1 MELKR
6 FILATAGHVDHGKSA
21 LVRALTGT
29 DPDRLPEEKLR
40 GITIQLGFAQL
51 ELHTPNAL
59 LSVGIVDVPGHED
72 FVKNMVA
79 GVGSIDLALLVV
91 AADDGWMPQTEE
103 HLQILIYLGVRQMVV
118 ALTKIDLVESADAAE
133 KKVRAELR
141 DTPFG
146 DAAIVRT
153 SITTE
158 SGIEELKAQL
168 ARQFS
173 ALVPQRDIGKPRLA
187 VDRAFILRGIGTIV
201 TGTLAGGTL
210 RRGQAVVVQ
219 PAKIPARIR
228 TIQNHNR
235 EVEEIGPGARTALS
249 VPDVAVA
256 REKNTP
262 GVWRGDVITLS
273 EFGEASAVADVM
285 LCRSPRL
292 PPKTRPIKNG
302 AAVRVH
308 HGSANF
314 GARVFFQ
321 SSEEL
326 RAGENAVAQIRLEA
340 PAFMFAG
347 DRFVIRD
354 ASEQNTL
361 AGGVVLDPD
370 ASVRN
375 FRSAALREFL
385 AERAQAPHD
394 AGVFTAT
401 EIGRDRAVKRNAL
414 LAKSSFGAD
423 EIAQSIKSA
432 NVIEHGD
439 LVVDAKWWDEVL
451 RQAEAIIDVEHKAHP
466 NHAGIALSE
475 LRQALARELPLP
487 EIFDVLASEL
497 CGIGFVRTGE
507 AIARATH
514 RPTLPPQLQNAAVR
528 ICAVLAA
535 KKVDPPS
542 RAELAPEATSQQA
555 LRFLRDCGELV
566 ELSTDVVLATEQ
578 FVKMREAVVAFLR
591 KNNSAGAS
599 ELREL
604 LGTSRRVIIPFLE
617 RLDRDGVTRRIGDK
631 RVLAKPQ

>member
-21 LVRALTGT
+21 LVRALTGA

-103 HLQILIYLGVRQMVV
+103 HLQILIYLGVRRIVV
-118 ALTKIDLVESADAAE
+118 ALTKIDLVEAADATE
-133 KKVRAELR
+133 EKVRVQLR
-141 DTPFG
+141 DTPFA

-153 SITTE
+153 SITAE

-168 ARQFS
+168 AREFS

-201 TGTLAGGTL
+201 TGTLVGGTL

-249 VPDVAVA
+249 LPDVAVA

-262 GVWRGDVITLS
+262 GVWRGHVITLS
-273 EFGEASAVADVM
+273 EFGEASMVADVM
-285 LCRSPRL
+285 VSRSSRL
-292 PPKTRPIKNG
+292 PPKTRSIKHG

-314 GARVFFQ
+314 GACVFFQ

-326 RAGENAVAQIRLEA
+326 RAGESAIAQIRFEV
-340 PAFMFAG
+340 PAFIFAG

-370 ASVRN
+370 ASARN
-375 FRSAALREFL
+375 FRSAAQREFL
-385 AERAQAPHD
+385 AKRAQAPHD
-394 AGVFTAT
+394 ARVFATT
-401 EIGRDRAVKRNAL
+401 EITRDRAVKRNAL

-432 NVIEHGD
+432 NVIERGD
-439 LVVDAKWWDEVL
+439 LVVDAKRWDEVL
-451 RQAEAIIDVEHKAHP
+451 RKAETMIDVEHREHP
-466 NHAGIALSE
+466 NHAGLALSH
-475 LRQALARELPLP
+475 LRQALERELPLP
-487 EIFDVLASEL
+487 EICD
-497 CGIGFVRTGE
+497 

-514 RPTLPPQLQNAAVR
+514 RPTLPPQLQNAAAR

-578 FVKMREAVVAFLR
+578 FVKMREAVLGFLR

-617 RLDRDGVTRRIGDK
+617 RLDRDGVTRRIGNK
-631 RVLAKPQ
+631 RVLAKLH